1 MKEELVPAAVGSW
14 IKDLSANRSLGFVLQ
29 VDYNTGMM
37 LVSYPKIGSTQWAMH
52 KNLGQYRVINK

>member
-1 MKEELVPAAVGSW
+1 MKEELVLAAVGSW

-37 LVSYPKIGSTQWAMH
+37 LVSYPKINSTQWAMH